1 MKKIVSYLL
10 LASALAPA
18 MMANAQQDKSKRK
31 SPPATVTQQI
41 KSGANITI
49 EYSQPSLNGR
59 TIGKEVEPKQGEV
72 WRMGA
77 NEATT
82 FETDKALK
90 VNGQELPAGKYSLF
104 GLMDG
109 EKFSVMF
116 NTEWKIWGTKYE
128 ENKEKTVLT
137 VPAKLSKSDKVQEIL
152 TYTIDKDGTVKL
164 LWGDRIIEF
173 KLS

>member
-1 MKKIVSYLL
+1 MKKIVSLL
-10 LASALAPA
+10 VLASFLTSGTVAL
-18 MMANAQQDKSKRK
+18 AQQDKSKRK
-31 SPPATVTQQI
+31 SPPATATQQL

-49 EYSQPSLNGR
+49 EYSQPSIKGR
-59 TIGKEVEPKQGEV
+59 TIGKDVEPMQGQV

-82 FETDKALK
+82 LETDKAIK
-90 VNGQELPAGKYSLF
+90 VNGQELPAGKYSVF

-109 EKFSVMF
+109 DKFSVMF
-116 NTEWKIWGTKYE
+116 NSEWKIWGTNYDA
-128 ENKEKTVLT
+128 NKEKTVLT
-137 VPAKLSKSDKVQEIL
+137 VPAKISTTEKAQEML